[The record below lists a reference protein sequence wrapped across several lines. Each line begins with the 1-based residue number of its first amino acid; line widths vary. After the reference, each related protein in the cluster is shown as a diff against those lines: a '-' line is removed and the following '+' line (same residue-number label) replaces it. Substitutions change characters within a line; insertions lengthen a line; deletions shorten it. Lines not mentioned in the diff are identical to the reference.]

1 MEVIIFVEGSVPI
14 SKIEEF
20 ESDYE
25 ALKQNEKPE
34 GLIASYL
41 LHDADKNGRYIIE
54 TVWASQEALD
64 KLENEQLEIVEL
76 FERSGIRPTVRAYN
90 MVNNF

>member
-1 MEVIIFVEGSVPI
+1 MEVITFVEGSVPI

-25 ALKQNEKPE
+25 TLKQNEKPE

-41 LHDADKNGRYIIE
+41 LQDANSKGRFIIE
-54 TVWASQEALD
+54 TVWASQESLD
-64 KLENEQLEIVEL
+64 KMGDEQLEVVEL
-76 FERSGIRPTVRAYN
+76 FEKSGVRPTVKAYN
-90 MVNNF
+90 MVNNI

>member
-14 SKIEEF
+14 SKIDEF

-41 LHDADKNGRYIIE
+41 LQDTDRKGRYIIE

-64 KLENEQLEIVEL
+64 KMENEQLEIVEL
-76 FERSGIRPTVRAYN
+76 FERSGIRPTVRAYD